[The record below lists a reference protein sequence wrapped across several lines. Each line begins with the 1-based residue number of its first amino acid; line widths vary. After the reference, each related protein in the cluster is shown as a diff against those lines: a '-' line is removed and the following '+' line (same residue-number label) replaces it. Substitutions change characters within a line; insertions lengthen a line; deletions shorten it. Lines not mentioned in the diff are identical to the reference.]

1 MSLATLCTP
10 RPSVF
15 NIDRRAQVLSLDTFL
30 NNRINGREF
39 FEENHITQGMDLLI
53 DRTLRHLHTRSGGS
67 TVFTLSQSMGGGKTH
82 SMIALGLLAQDP
94 QLRQSVLGAKNPA
107 PNLGA
112 VRTIGFNGRNT
123 DAPGGIL
130 GELGRQLGKQE
141 LVAPYISGVMSAP
154 GPEAWANLL
163 RGEPLIIF
171 LDELPPYLEYATS
184 VPVGNSSLAV
194 FTQTTL
200 ANLFVAV
207 TELSNVCVVL
217 SDLAGSNY
225 TTGQEGLSTAFESA
239 KSAITNEAARIATP
253 ITPVSAGGDELF
265 AILTKRLFSKT
276 AGESDISRVGVAY
289 RDAMQDATRMNL
301 TSSDPMALQTK
312 IESSYP
318 FHPDLRDLF
327 GRFKENPGFQQTRG
341 IIRLMQMIVAN
352 LWNTN
357 KAERLDLIHP
367 YDFDLANE
375 EIRSEFN
382 SINPSLQE
390 AMAHDICRDNH
401 AEAETIDAENKSVDA
416 TETAR
421 LLLFASLSTTQG
433 AVAGLREFQIID
445 ALVKPKRDLS
455 SFRTDVLDKLNTR
468 AWYLHTSPDGRIFFK
483 NQQNLAARLNA
494 TAQNLNVQLVEQKLR
509 KTLEE
514 YVLPSMKDCYQITQV
529 LPAPDAVSLDSDKTT
544 LIVVRPFAGSGAVNL
559 SADWQDWWSQQNF
572 KNRVVFL
579 TGNRDNWQRTME
591 AARNQRALEQ
601 IEDDLRSEGLGADD
615 PQWANLGSMR
625 DRVAIQ
631 YHTALKESFDVIV
644 YPSINN
650 QLRSEGVSLA
660 FAGNSDGEKVIRET
674 LINVRK
680 MVTEYRVDQLKQRAE
695 DRLWGTSDSVL
706 WSEIKRSAAINT
718 NWPIMRTDT
727 LDRLRADCVR
737 DDVWR
742 NEGDYVR
749 KGPFPLPP
757 PDVSIRELSK
767 DTETGVSHLRINVL
781 NADRVVFETG
791 DNDPT
796 IASAIVESP
805 ELFIPRGL
813 RYRFLAYRSDDV
825 NMTSVVREWTADLEV
840 RYQIHNRGSH
850 REVELTAFPANT
862 NLRIKFTTD
871 GTSPTS
877 TVARN
882 YDGPFQL
889 PAECRVVQAI
899 AIADQYQ
906 MNSSTL
912 TIRID
917 PDKGDGLQPDAKG
930 KWTKQITCQSA
941 SSVFAMCTKLS
952 AYPELRLATV
962 NVAVESGASNESLDY
977 SLSNE
982 TGLTIVD
989 LDTKIRKLQDI
1000 VSDANVTMRITSLIF
1015 NRGDQLLDFLKES
1028 NEAFDMKYVK
1038 LSGE

>member
-15 NIDRRAQVLSLDTFL
+15 KIDRRAQVLSLDTFL
-30 NNRINGREF
+30 KNGINGREF

-82 SMIALGLLAQDP
+82 SMIALGLLAQDTK
-94 QLRQSVLGAKNPA
+94 LRQEVLGVKNPA
-107 PNLGA
+107 PTLGS

-123 DAPGGIL
+123 DAKGGIL

-141 LVAPYISGVMSAP
+141 LVAPYVSGVMSAP
-154 GPEAWANLL
+154 GPEAWSNLL

-184 VPVGNSSLAV
+184 VPVGNSNLAV
-194 FTQTTL
+194 VTQTTL

-225 TTGQEGLSTAFESA
+225 TTGQQGLSTAFENA
-239 KSAITNEAARIATP
+239 KSAITNEASRIATP

-265 AILTKRLFSKT
+265 AILTKRLFSKV
-276 AGESDISRVGVAY
+276 ADDAAVSKVGVAY
-289 RDAMQDATRMNL
+289 RDAMLDATKMNL

-352 LWNTN
+352 LWTNN
-357 KAERLDLIHP
+357 KAANLDLIHP
-367 YDFDLANE
+367 YDFDLADE

-382 SINPSLQE
+382 SINSTLQE
-390 AMAHDICRDNH
+390 AVAHDICRDKL
-401 AEAETIDAENKSVDA
+401 AEAELIDVENKSVDA

-455 SFRTDVLDKLNTR
+455 SFRNEVLDKLNTR
-468 AWYLHTSPDGRIFFK
+468 AWYLHTSPDGRVYFK

-494 TAQNLNVQLVEQKLR
+494 TAQNLNIQHVEQKLR
-509 KTLEE
+509 ETLEE
-514 YVLPSMKDCYQITQV
+514 YVRPTLKDCYQITQV
-529 LPAPDAVSLDSDKTT
+529 LPAPDAVSLDSDRIT
-544 LIVVRPFAGSGAVNL
+544 LVVVRPVAGGGLVNL
-559 SADWQDWWSQQNF
+559 SPDWQEWWGQQNF
-572 KNRVVFL
+572 KNRVIFL
-579 TGNRDNWQRTME
+579 SGNRDSWQRTME
-591 AARNQRALEQ
+591 AARNERALKQ
-601 IEDDLRSEGLGADD
+601 IEDDLKSEGLAADD
-615 PQWANLGSMR
+615 PQWANLASMR
-625 DRVAIQ
+625 DRVALG
-631 YHTALKESFDVIV
+631 YHSALRESFDVLV
-644 YPSINN
+644 YPTFNN
-650 QLRSEGVSLA
+650 VLRSEGVALA
-660 FAGNSDGEKVIRET
+660 FAGNSDGEQVIRKT
-674 LINVRK
+674 LINLK
-680 MVTEYRVDQLKQRAE
+680 QMVTEYKVDQIQPRVE
-695 DRLWGTSDSVL
+695 EQLWGSSDSVL
-706 WSEIKRSAAINT
+706 WSEVKRSAAINT
-718 NWPIMRTDT
+718 RWPFMRTDT
-727 LDRLRADCVR
+727 LDKLRADCVR
-737 DDVWR
+737 DGIWR

-757 PDVSIRELSK
+757 PDVQVKELSRSN
-767 DTETGVSHLRINVL
+767 DTGVCHLRINVH

-796 IASAIVESP
+796 TSSTIVETP
-805 ELFIPRGL
+805 ELFVPTAL
-813 RYRFLAYRSDDV
+813 RYRFLAYRSEDV
-825 NMTSVVREWTADLEV
+825 NTTSVVREWTAELEV

-850 REVELTAFPANT
+850 REVELTAFPVGT

-882 YDGPFQL
+882 YDGPFQI
-889 PAECRVVQAI
+889 PAGCRVVQAI
-899 AIADQYQ
+899 ANADQYQ
-906 MNSSTL
+906 LNSALLKITVEEL
-912 TIRID
+912 DTDRLKDTDRGLWRKTID
-917 PDKGDGLQPDAKG
+917 CP
-930 KWTKQITCQSA
+930 TTSA
-941 SSVFAMCTKLS
+941 VFATITKLH
-952 AYPELRLATV
+952 AYPELVPQTMTIAINSEATGEDV
-962 NVAVESGASNESLDY
+962 DYTVSVPTGMTVSSLDAK
-977 SLSNE
+977 L
-982 TGLTIVD
+982 
-989 LDTKIRKLQDI
+989 RKFQDMFP
-1000 VSDANVTMRITSLIF
+1000 DATVTMRITSLIF
-1015 NRGDQLLDFLKES
+1015 NRGDQLLAFLTDTKES
-1028 NEAFDMKYVK
+1028 YDHKHIK
-1038 LSGE
+1038 LVGE

>member
-1 MSLATLCTP
+1 MSLSTLCTP
-10 RPSVF
+10 RQSVF

-30 NNRINGREF
+30 TNRINGRDF
-39 FEENHITQGMDLLI
+39 FEENHVTHGMELLI

-94 QLRQSVLGAKNPA
+94 QLRQDVLGGKNPA
-107 PNLGA
+107 PTLGA

-141 LVAPYISGVMSAP
+141 LVAPYIGGVMSAP
-154 GPEAWANLL
+154 GPEAWANML

-171 LDELPPYLEYATS
+171 LDELPPYLEYSTS
-184 VPVGNSSLAV
+184 VAVGNSSLAV
-194 FTQTTL
+194 VTQTTL

-217 SDLAGSNY
+217 SDLAGTNY
-225 TTGQEGLSTAFESA
+225 TVGQESLSNAFENA
-239 KSAITNEAARIATP
+239 RSAISNEASRIATP

-265 AILTKRLFSKT
+265 AILTKRLFSKV
-276 AGESDISRVGVAY
+276 GSDTDVSRVGVAY
-289 RDAMQDATRMNL
+289 RDAMIEATQMNL

-352 LWNTN
+352 LWTNN
-357 KAERLDLIHP
+357 KADKLDLIHP
-367 YDFDLANE
+367 YDFDLADE

-390 AMAHDICRDNH
+390 AMAHDICRENH
-401 AEAETIDAENKSVDA
+401 AEAEVIDSENKSVDA

-445 ALVKPKRDLS
+445 ALIKPKRVLS

-514 YVLPSMKDCYQITQV
+514 YVHPNMRDCYQITQV
-529 LPAPDAVSLDSDKTT
+529 LPAPDAVSLDAERTT
-544 LIVVRPFAGSGAVNL
+544 LIVVRPFAGGGLVNL
-559 SADWQDWWSQQNF
+559 SADWQEWWSQQNF
-572 KNRVVFL
+572 KNRVIFL
-579 TGNRDNWQRTME
+579 SGNRDNWQRTME

-601 IEDDLRSEGLGADD
+601 IEEDLKSEGLGADD
-615 PQWANLGSMR
+615 PQWANLASMR
-625 DRVAIQ
+625 DRVAIG
-631 YHTALKESFDVIV
+631 YHSALRESFDVLV

-650 QLRSEGVSLA
+650 ALRSEGVTLA

-674 LINVRK
+674 LLNTK
-680 MVTEYRVDQLKQRAE
+680 QMVTEYKVDQLQPRVEA
-695 DRLWGTSDSVL
+695 RLWGSSDSVL
-706 WSEIKRSAAINT
+706 WSEVKRSAAINT
-718 NWPIMRTDT
+718 TWPFMRLDT

-737 DDVWR
+737 DGIWR

-757 PDVSIRELSK
+757 PEVQIRELSK
-767 DTETGVSHLRINVL
+767 ANETGIANLRINVL
-781 NADRVVFETG
+781 NADRVVYETG

-805 ELFIPRGL
+805 EHFVPKAL
-813 RYRFLAYRSDDV
+813 RYRFLAYRSEDV
-825 NMTSVVREWTADLEV
+825 NSTSVVCEWTAVLEV

-850 REVELTAFPANT
+850 REMELTAVPAGT

-871 GTSPTS
+871 GTSPSS

-882 YDGPFQL
+882 YDGPFQI
-889 PAECRVVQAI
+889 PADCRVIQAI

-906 MNSSTL
+906 LNSSPL
-912 TIRID
+912 SIRVDKIVD
-917 PDKGDGLQPDAKG
+917 DELKPDDKGLWRKTIDCPTTTA
-930 KWTKQITCQSA
+930 
-941 SSVFAMCTKLS
+941 VFAMLTKLE
-952 AYPELRLATV
+952 AYPELVPQTLSV
-962 NVAVESGASNESLDY
+962 LVESLGTGEDVDYSASVPAGIPVSSLDAK
-977 SLSNE
+977 L
-982 TGLTIVD
+982 
-989 LDTKIRKLQDI
+989 RKFQEMFPN
-1000 VSDANVTMRITSLIF
+1000 ATVTMRITSLIF
-1015 NRGDQLLDFLKES
+1015 NRGDQLLAFLSDIKES
-1028 NEAFDMKYVK
+1028 YDRKHVK
-1038 LSGE
+1038 LAGE